1 MMSQQERAEYL
12 ENYRIAHNLPA
23 IDNFGMVK
31 EHDPRSKELFKYI
44 EEVDFANGDYFCFKS
59 GGDADN
65 GEILMDLLDCFF
77 KNKDKL
83 ESAEQGLGVG
93 R

>member
-1 MMSQQERAEYL
+1 MTNQDIYEYF
-12 ENYRIAHNLPA
+12 EKYRKAHDLPE
-23 IDNFGMVK
+23 IKDFGMAK
-31 EHDPRSKELFKYI
+31 EHDPRSKELLEYI
-44 EEVDFANGDYFCFKS
+44 EEVDYANGDYFCFKS
-59 GGDADN
+59 GGDGDN

-83 ESAEQGLGVG
+83 ESAEQSLGTE